1 MIRLTLIGLVVLGL
15 WSGGRLS
22 YSQYQS
28 GEACPILGA
37 VPACY
42 IAFVGYLMMALALAV
57 TTAKLEVNLS
67 WMFWLG
73 LLAAGGLALV
83 GSGLELAKGNVCP
96 RAFGWLPMCYISLTM
111 SIVIGGLFWLATKTQ
126 KELL

>member
-28 GEACPILGA
+28 GEACPILGV

-42 IAFVGYLMMALALAV
+42 IAFAGYLMMALALAV
-57 TTAKLEVNLS
+57 RTAKPEMNLS
-67 WMFWLG
+67 WLFWSG
-73 LLAAGGLALV
+73 LLAAGGLALL
-83 GSGLELAKGNVCP
+83 GSGLEVIKGDVCP
-96 RAFGWLPMCYISLTM
+96 KAFGWLPMCYVSLAF
-111 SIVIGGLFWLATKTQ
+111 SILIGILYAAMTRNGTPAA
-126 KELL
+126 